1 LASDFE
7 FRVSDFSTMP
17 IRVYSTL
24 TRQKEEFQTVEPGK
38 VKMYL
43 CGPTVYKPA
52 HIGHM
57 VGPVIFDTIKRYLTY
72 SGYQVT
78 WVVNIT
84 DVDDKLIVKANEL
97 GTTVEALARKMTEDY
112 LDNLRTLGVDG
123 IDHMPYATQYIK
135 EMQEIIAGLIE
146 KGYAYPLNGDVY
158 FECTKDA
165 DYGKLSG
172 RNLTEM
178 LAGTRAETRDGKHNP
193 ADFALWKGSKPGEP
207 AWDSP
212 WGPGRPGWHIECS
225 AMARKLLGDTID
237 IHGGGLDLMFPHHEN
252 ELAQS
257 ESCTGKPFARYWL
270 HNGLLR
276 KSGAG
281 GKIGGDHSRH
291 GDTAASQTADMMAEK
306 QAQEEQKLAG
316 SKGAESVKTA
326 VFAKFDPE
334 SVRFFLMATHYRSPV
349 DFGDD
354 RLAETAKSI
363 DGFYRLIESF
373 SRVSGKDFYSLP
385 VPATRAESDKNWAAT
400 ASANVGFE
408 AELTALRT
416 RFLDAMDDDFN
427 TGAAT
432 AVLFDLRKT
441 LNGFITEEKLEGEG
455 RSNAAAQAALLRGVT
470 LFKELANILGLF
482 RKPREKKSA
491 RGADDEFVNSLMQL
505 LISLR
510 ADARKAKQFEIA
522 DKVRKGLA
530 ELKVTLEDRPEGT
543 IWRRES

>member
-1 LASDFE
+1 
-7 FRVSDFSTMP
+7 MP
-17 IRVYSTL
+17 LRVYNTL
-24 TRQKEEFQTVEPGK
+24 SRQKEEFQTVEPGK
-38 VKMYL
+38 VSMYL

-78 WVVNIT
+78 RVVNIT

-97 GTTVEALARKMTEDY
+97 GTTVEALAKKMTEDY
-112 LDNLRTLGVDG
+112 LDNLRTLGVES
-123 IDHMPYATQYIK
+123 IDHMPYATQYIQ
-135 EMQEIIAGLIE
+135 EMQEIISGLIE

-158 FECTKDA
+158 FECTKDE

-212 WGPGRPGWHIECS
+212 WGSGRPGWHIECS

-281 GKIGGDHSRH
+281 GKIGGEHSRH
-291 GDTAASQTADMMAEK
+291 GDAVAPQSADMMAEK
-306 QAQEEQKLAG
+306 VQLKGLEFSVDYETGLVSFVSPPDIGAQVTAG
-316 SKGAESVKTA
+316 FE
-326 VFAKFDPE
+326 FDVP
-334 SVRFFLMATHYRSPV
+334 VRFDTDRIITSVSTFQAGEVPDVPV
-349 DFGDD
+349 IEV
-354 RLAETAKSI
+354 RL
-363 DGFYRLIESF
+363 
-373 SRVSGKDFYSLP
+373 
-385 VPATRAESDKNWAAT
+385 
-400 ASANVGFE
+400 
-408 AELTALRT
+408 
-416 RFLDAMDDDFN
+416 
-427 TGAAT
+427 
-432 AVLFDLRKT
+432 
-441 LNGFITEEKLEGEG
+441 
-455 RSNAAAQAALLRGVT
+455 
-470 LFKELANILGLF
+470 
-482 RKPREKKSA
+482 
-491 RGADDEFVNSLMQL
+491 
-505 LISLR
+505 
-510 ADARKAKQFEIA
+510 
-522 DKVRKGLA
+522 
-530 ELKVTLEDRPEGT
+530 
-543 IWRRES
+543 